1 MSDVTLNGNE
11 ALRGDLKAPY
21 QGAWTAEVELNA
33 DTVQVS
39 AAQLVLM
46 GRTFSGTVVASPS
59 DPTLA
64 LSGDSGGWYRC
75 RIVGGAGGLQA
86 GDLAKPIAPRSFDQ
100 GATVQQVLAEIMTA
114 AGETQAADI
123 APNLLNRFLTQ
134 WSYTAG
140 CCAGAIGALVDYLGG
155 GIVWR
160 VRADGLFWMGVP
172 APAASENPP
181 DYISVDITP
190 ETGQAVWDLNAAS
203 VDPDQIIDGLTVRQV
218 VYSWTAGT
226 LRALVTF
233 APGPVNALYQ
243 LFGAWLRRAGLDYF
257 RATPGRINSQSG
269 GTVELQP
276 DDSRFAPLRRVGVR
290 LGLPDTEVAL
300 VAGARAVAT
309 WEGAAAVAPVL
320 QSFGASQATKIKV
333 GKSAPLG
340 TKPLVNKSQRDAE
353 STMDTA
359 ITTALDAIPTAAAP
373 TEPLAVAIRTAL
385 VAVSTAIKEY
395 DGKAADFLTTIL
407 EGG

>member
-11 ALRGDLKAPY
+11 SLRGDLKEPY
-21 QGAWTAEVELNA
+21 QGAWTSELELNA
-33 DTVQVS
+33 DAEPTGAV
-39 AAQLVLM
+39 QLVLM
-46 GRTFSGTVVASPS
+46 GRTFNGTVVSSPS

-64 LSGDSGGWYRC
+64 LSGDSGGWYRA
-75 RIVGGAGGLQA
+75 RIVGGAGGLQS
-86 GDLAKPIAPRSFDQ
+86 GELARPIAPRSFDQ
-100 GATVQQVLAEIMTA
+100 GATVQQVLAEILTA

-123 APNLLNRFLTQ
+123 APDLLNRFLTQ
-134 WSYTAG
+134 WSYTDG
-140 CCAGAIGALVDYLGG
+140 SCAGALGALVDYLGG

-172 APAASENPP
+172 APVAVENPP

-190 ETGQAVWDLNAAS
+190 ETGQAVWDLNTAS

-218 VYSWTAGT
+218 VYSWTGGT

-309 WEGAAAVAPVL
+309 WEGATAAAPVL
-320 QSFGASQATKIKV
+320 QSFGKSTVTKMKFAASATPRPSARKNDPV
-333 GKSAPLG
+333 GW
-340 TKPLVNKSQRDAE
+340 
-353 STMDTA
+353 
-359 ITTALDAIPTAAAP
+359 
-373 TEPLAVAIRTAL
+373 LAVTSATIGTSGGTAVVSVVWSPTNPGPSVPPLFL
-385 VAVSTAIKEY
+385 VTPLYITDGSTIVEV
-395 DGKAADFLTTIL
+395 
-407 EGG
+407 GG